1 MEIRGTDGREWEVGA
16 GDPARE
22 AVNTLKRNHF
32 TYVVLTE
39 ARLRGILKVE
49 EPQRFSKLW
58 FRQKDCEE
66 FLSR

>member
-1 MEIRGTDGREWEVGA
+1 MDIRGTDGRQWDVGP

-22 AVNTLKRNHF
+22 AVNLLKRNHF
-32 TYVVLTE
+32 TYVVLTD

-49 EPQRFSKLW
+49 EAPQYSKLW
-58 FRQKDCEE
+58 YRQQDCEE